1 MDQLRSNS
9 KHIDLVLVLAHLWK
23 DSQFSCEI
31 KHDYGHQDDATRALT
46 VKEILNCR
54 MDKFTKQIAR
64 AYIVRPRHLW
74 YDTTTLGVGSI
85 VYRGKVIT
93 TACLQKSLYK
103 SILHWEM
110 MDPLGDILGVDGK
123 ILDSIVSWASYR
135 RAHRMIGSNRRH
147 FITKWIRGNMATGR
161 FMKQRQ

>member
-54 MDKFTKQIAR
+54 MDKLAKQIAR
-64 AYIVRPRHLW
+64 AYIVRPRHLR
-74 YDTTTLGVGSI
+74 YDTTTLGV
-85 VYRGKVIT
+85 
-93 TACLQKSLYK
+93 
-103 SILHWEM
+103 
-110 MDPLGDILGVDGK
+110 
-123 ILDSIVSWASYR
+123 DSVV
-135 RAHRMIGSNRRH
+135 HRECDSCRSS
-147 FITKWIRGNMATGR
+147 AL
-161 FMKQRQ
+161 